1 MCGIAG
7 YLGRYGQ
14 DVAKAMSG
22 LISHRGPDDDGF
34 FFDRDA
40 GLALIHR
47 RLAIIDLS
55 PAGHQPMTTPN
66 GRFTICYNGEIYNYR
81 ELRDELVARGHA
93 LRGHSDT
100 EVILGLFAE
109 SGPSIF
115 ARLNG
120 IFALAIWD
128 SEKRELTLAR
138 DGLGVK
144 PLYFTQTARG
154 FSFSSEMKALLALP
168 DLDRTLDPA
177 AAASYL
183 TYLWTPGRPTM
194 LSAVR
199 KLDPGSWIS
208 VDASGIRASEVFYR
222 LPDPVPVGG
231 RSDAALI
238 EGTGKALAT
247 AVERQMIADVEVGS
261 FLSGGLDS
269 SAIVALARRH
279 APGRRLQCF
288 TIAYDAPDGD
298 EIVSD
303 LPYARKA
310 AAHLDVDLHE
320 VRVDDRMAD
329 DFEALIYQL
338 DEPEADPAA
347 LNSLYIARHAREMGI
362 KVLLSGTGG
371 DDVFTGYRR
380 HRAAAWFDA
389 IARIPAL
396 GRNALAGLSTLL
408 PRRPATMRRVAKL
421 FGSLKGDSAERISRL
436 FEWLP
441 AEQAITLL
449 RGGNEAL
456 AAEARAPLLD
466 AIHPLANAPA
476 VEQALRLD
484 QKFFLTDHNLN
495 YTDKTGMAEGVEIR
509 VPFLD
514 PDLMAW
520 AAGLP
525 LNAKLRGGE
534 TKWVL
539 RKAMEAHLPH
549 DIIYRPKSGF
559 GVPLRAWLNGP
570 MRPMLEELLTPAAL
584 EARGIFDP
592 MAVRRLKE
600 ATLSGRV
607 DGSYT
612 LLAVIAIELWSR
624 RFLDR
629 TPITAAA

>member
-7 YLGRYGQ
+7 YLGRYGP
-14 DVAKAMSG
+14 DVAEAMSG
-22 LISHRGPDDDGF
+22 LISHRGPDDQGF
-34 FFDRDA
+34 LFDRDA
-40 GLALIHR
+40 GLALVHR

-55 PAGHQPMTTPN
+55 PAGHQPMTTAD
-66 GRFTICYNGEIYNYR
+66 GRFTICYNGEIYNFR
-81 ELRDELVARGHA
+81 ELRAELLARGHS

-109 SGPSIF
+109 SGPQVF

-128 SEKRELTLAR
+128 SQKRELTLAR

-168 DLDRTLDPA
+168 DLDRTLDPT

-194 LSAVR
+194 LRSVR

-208 VDASGIRASEVFYR
+208 VDASGIRSSDIFYR
-222 LPDPVPVGG
+222 LPDPAPIAS
-231 RSDAALI
+231 RRDAELI
-238 EGTGKALAT
+238 QGTEKALAT

-269 SAIVALARRH
+269 SAIVALARPH
-279 APGRRLQCF
+279 AAGRRLQCF

-303 LPYARKA
+303 LPYARQA

-329 DFEALIYQL
+329 DFETLIYQL

-347 LNSLYIARHAREMGI
+347 LNSLYIARHARALGV

-371 DDVFTGYRR
+371 DDIFTGYRR
-380 HRAAAWFDA
+380 HKAGAWLGA
-389 IARIPAL
+389 IARIPEP
-396 GRNALAGLSTLL
+396 GRNALAGLSTHL
-408 PRRPATMRRVAKL
+408 PHRSATTRRIAKL
-421 FGSLKGDSAERISRL
+421 LSSLRGNSAERVARL

-441 AEQAITLL
+441 AEDAASLL
-449 RGGNEAL
+449 RIGDDAL
-456 AAEARAPLLD
+456 AGKARKPLLD
-466 AIHPLANAPA
+466 AIRPLADAPI
-476 VEQALRLD
+476 VEQILRLD
-484 QKFFLTDHNLN
+484 QSFFLTDHNLN

-570 MRPMLEELLTPAAL
+570 MRPMLEEVLSPAAL
-584 EARGIFDP
+584 AGRGIFDP
-592 MAVRRLKE
+592 AAVQRLKD

-629 TPITAAA
+629 APLTAAA